1 MRAIH
6 ALIQDGWE
14 FVSKEPE
21 HWEHGDRIEFI
32 AGVEFMMTFTELA
45 EFNDSARE
53 IALQNENPIQ
63 IEAFKHARYKA
74 ESSIVFSER
83 NIEIIKS
90 YTYAN
95 DKCEESENRSN
106 DYANRYQD
114 ALA

>member
-74 ESSIVFSER
+74 EESIVFSER
-83 NIEIIKS
+83 NIEIIRG
-90 YTYAN
+90 YTYAG
-95 DKCEESENRSN
+95 DDDDDAVKRS
-106 DYANRYQD
+106 DDQQSRYNERV
-114 ALA
+114 L